1 MLPIFLFSCFSN
13 VLYFPVSR
21 ANLFPVILISDA
33 SWKKTAK
40 WNTAVLV
47 STELSPISWRK
58 IFVKISWVVFLIHV
72 RAVFPTYRNWSV
84 GLHWNSIEWLLCDW
98 TIAVTL
104 IDEWILSVN
113 VIKLKDVEISIQTI
127 SEKCQTPV
135 TGFFLT
141 EVAVCQLYPGRTLL
155 LMFLLALNIKH
166 PTSQND
172 AKPDKTTHNQ
182 PNPPTNI

>member
-1 MLPIFLFSCFSN
+1 MLKKNFCQNFLSS
-13 VLYFPVSR
+13 
-21 ANLFPVILISDA
+21 
-33 SWKKTAK
+33 
-40 WNTAVLV
+40 
-47 STELSPISWRK
+47 
-58 IFVKISWVVFLIHV
+58 FLIHV

-141 EVAVCQLYPGRTLL
+141 EVAVCQLYQGRTLL

-182 PNPPTNI
+182 PNPPTTSQIHPQISKIFNPNFSQLIF